1 MESRKGGRFLL
12 MKKKLFVLLAAFILL
27 FGQAHAQAQGVNI
40 LLIGVDTLEE
50 NINGRSDTMIL
61 VHVNPET
68 AEIRMVSFLRDLYV
82 SIPGVGK
89 TRLNA
94 AYMHGGE
101 ELLKQT
107 LSNTFGI
114 SVDYTVT
121 VHFSMLADLVDQL
134 GGIEIEVTSAER
146 SQINK
151 LLEDYNDAT
160 GQYGGELE
168 AGGLQRLTGKQALC
182 YSRIRKIDSDFQ
194 RTSRQQTVITA
205 MMKRAGE
212 LGYWQLLKLALAN
225 LPKVQT
231 DLRFTDIVTLAPLV
245 TQLDR
250 LNLQTARVP
259 FDGAYHDETINGMMV
274 LVPNLERC
282 RTQLQDFLN

>member
-1 MESRKGGRFLL
+1 
-12 MKKKLFVLLAAFILL
+12 MKKRLFVLLAAFILL

-40 LLIGVDTLEE
+40 LLIGVDTLQEDA
-50 NINGRSDTMIL
+50 NGRSDTMIL
-61 VHVNPET
+61 VHANPET
-68 AEIRMVSFLRDLYV
+68 ADIRMVSFLRDLYV
-82 SIPGVGK
+82 PIPGVGK

-94 AYMHGGE
+94 AYVHGGE

-107 LSNTFGI
+107 LSDNFGVT
-114 SVDYTVT
+114 VDHTVT

-151 LLEDYNDAT
+151 LLKDYNTST
-160 GQYGGELE
+160 GQRGGELE
-168 AGGLQRLTGKQALC
+168 AAGLQRLTGKQALC

-231 DLRFTDIVTLAPLV
+231 DLSFTDIVTLAPLV

-259 FDGAYHDETINGMMV
+259 FDGTYHDETINGMMV

-282 RTQLQDFLN
+282 RTQLQDFLD

>member
-1 MESRKGGRFLL
+1 
-12 MKKKLFVLLAAFILL
+12 MKKRLFVLLAAFILL

-68 AEIRMVSFLRDLYV
+68 ADIRMVSFLRDLYV
-82 SIPGVGK
+82 PIPGVGK

-94 AYMHGGE
+94 AYVHGGE

-107 LSNTFGI
+107 LSDNFGVT
-114 SVDYTVT
+114 VDHTVT

-151 LLEDYNDAT
+151 LLKDYNTST
-160 GQYGGELE
+160 GQRGGELE
-168 AGGLQRLTGKQALC
+168 AAGLQRLTGKQALC

-231 DLRFTDIVTLAPLV
+231 DLSFTDIVTLAPLV

-259 FDGAYHDETINGMMV
+259 FDGAYHNETINGMMV
-274 LVPNLERC
+274 LVHNLDRC

>member
-1 MESRKGGRFLL
+1 
-12 MKKKLFVLLAAFILL
+12 MKKRLFVLLAAFILL

-40 LLIGVDTLEE
+40 LLIGVDTLQEDA
-50 NINGRSDTMIL
+50 NGRSDTMIL
-61 VHVNPET
+61 VHANPET
-68 AEIRMVSFLRDLYV
+68 ADIRMVSFLRDLYV
-82 SIPGVGK
+82 PIPGVGK

-94 AYMHGGE
+94 AYVHGGE

-107 LSNTFGI
+107 LSDHFGVT
-114 SVDYTVT
+114 VDHTVT

-151 LLEDYNDAT
+151 LLKDYNTST
-160 GQYGGELE
+160 GQSGGELE
-168 AGGLQRLTGKQALC
+168 AAGLQRLTGKQALC

-231 DLRFTDIVTLAPLV
+231 DLSFTDIVTLAPLV

>member
-1 MESRKGGRFLL
+1 
-12 MKKKLFVLLAAFILL
+12 MKKRLFVLLAAFILL

-68 AEIRMVSFLRDLYV
+68 ADIRMVSFLRDLYV
-82 SIPGVGK
+82 PIPGVGK

-94 AYMHGGE
+94 AYVHGGE

-107 LSNTFGI
+107 LSDNFGVT
-114 SVDYTVT
+114 VDHTVT

-151 LLEDYNDAT
+151 LLKDYNTST
-160 GQYGGELE
+160 GQRGGELE
-168 AGGLQRLTGKQALC
+168 AAGLQRLTGKQALC

-231 DLRFTDIVTLAPLV
+231 DLSFTDIVTLAPLV

-259 FDGAYHDETINGMMV
+259 FDGAYHNETINGMMV
-274 LVPNLERC
+274 LVPNLDRC

>member
-1 MESRKGGRFLL
+1 
-12 MKKKLFVLLAAFILL
+12 MKKRLFVLLAAFILL
-27 FGQAHAQAQGVNI
+27 FGPAHAQAQGVNI
-40 LLIGVDTLEE
+40 LLIGVDTLQEDA
-50 NINGRSDTMIL
+50 NGRSDTMIL

-68 AEIRMVSFLRDLYV
+68 ADIRMVSFLRDLYV
-82 SIPGVGK
+82 PIPGVGK

-94 AYMHGGE
+94 AYVHGGE

-107 LSNTFGI
+107 LSDNFGVT
-114 SVDYTVT
+114 VDHTVT

-151 LLEDYNDAT
+151 LLKDYNTST
-160 GQYGGELE
+160 GQRGGELE
-168 AGGLQRLTGKQALC
+168 AAGLQRLTGKQALC

-231 DLRFTDIVTLAPLV
+231 DLSFTDIVTLAPLV

-259 FDGAYHDETINGMMV
+259 FDGAYHNETINGMMV
-274 LVPNLERC
+274 LVPNLDRC
-282 RTQLQDFLN
+282 RTQLQDFLD

>member
-1 MESRKGGRFLL
+1 
-12 MKKKLFVLLAAFILL
+12 MKKRLFVLLAAFILL

-40 LLIGVDTLEE
+40 LLIGVDTLQEDA
-50 NINGRSDTMIL
+50 NGRSDTMIL
-61 VHVNPET
+61 VHANPET
-68 AEIRMVSFLRDLYV
+68 ADIRMVSFLRDLYV
-82 SIPGVGK
+82 PIPGVGK

-94 AYMHGGE
+94 AYVHGGE

-107 LSNTFGI
+107 LSDNFGVT
-114 SVDYTVT
+114 VDHTVT

-151 LLEDYNDAT
+151 LLKDYNTST
-160 GQYGGELE
+160 GQRGGELE
-168 AGGLQRLTGKQALC
+168 AAGLQRLTGKQALC

-231 DLRFTDIVTLAPLV
+231 DLSFTDIVTLAPLV

>member
-1 MESRKGGRFLL
+1 
-12 MKKKLFVLLAAFILL
+12 MKKRLFVLLAAFILL

-40 LLIGVDTLEE
+40 LLIGVDTLQEDA
-50 NINGRSDTMIL
+50 NGRSDTMIL

-68 AEIRMVSFLRDLYV
+68 ADIRMVSFLRDLYV
-82 SIPGVGK
+82 PIPGVGK

-94 AYMHGGE
+94 AYVHGGE

-107 LSNTFGI
+107 LSDNFGVT
-114 SVDYTVT
+114 VDHTVT

-151 LLEDYNDAT
+151 LLKDYNTST
-160 GQYGGELE
+160 GQRGGELE
-168 AGGLQRLTGKQALC
+168 AAGLQRLTGKQALC

-231 DLRFTDIVTLAPLV
+231 DLSFTDIVTLAPLV

-259 FDGAYHDETINGMMV
+259 FDGAYHNETINGMMV
-274 LVPNLERC
+274 LVPNLDRC
-282 RTQLQDFLN
+282 RTQLQDFLD

>member
-1 MESRKGGRFLL
+1 MI
-12 MKKKLFVLLAAFILL
+12 MKRALILL
-27 FGQAHAQAQGVNI
+27 VALMLLLPCAYAGENALHL
-40 LLIGVDTLEE
+40 LLIGVDSSAEGQR
-50 NINGRSDTMIL
+50 GRSDTMML
-61 VHVNPET
+61 ARVDAATGSV
-68 AEIRMVSFLRDLYV
+68 RLVSFLRDLYV
-82 SIPGVGK
+82 PIPGYGK

-94 AYMHGGE
+94 AYFYGGE
-101 ELLKQT
+101 TLLKET
-107 LSNTFGI
+107 LQKQFGVTI
-114 SVDYTVT
+114 DRTVT
-121 VHFSMLADLVDQL
+121 VRFSVLEELVNQL
-134 GGIEIEVTSAER
+134 GGIEIE
-146 SQINK
+146 
-151 LLEDYNDAT
+151 LLEKERLHLNRL
-160 GQYGGELE
+160 LE
-168 AGGLQRLTGKQALC
+168 ESGMGSEKLAQAGSQRLNGRQALM
-182 YSRIRKIDSDFQ
+182 YSRIRKIDDDFQ

-231 DLRFTDIVTLAPLV
+231 DLSFTDIVTLAPLV

>member
-1 MESRKGGRFLL
+1 
-12 MKKKLFVLLAAFILL
+12 MKKRLFVLLAAFILL

-40 LLIGVDTLEE
+40 LLIGVDTLQEDA
-50 NINGRSDTMIL
+50 NGRSDTMIL

-68 AEIRMVSFLRDLYV
+68 ADIRMVSFLRDLYV
-82 SIPGVGK
+82 PIPGVGK

-94 AYMHGGE
+94 AYVHGGE

-107 LSNTFGI
+107 LSDNFGVT
-114 SVDYTVT
+114 VDHTVT

-151 LLEDYNDAT
+151 LLKDYNTST
-160 GQYGGELE
+160 GQRGGELE
-168 AGGLQRLTGKQALC
+168 AAGLQRLTGKQALC

-231 DLRFTDIVTLAPLV
+231 DLSFTDIVTLAPLV

-259 FDGAYHDETINGMMV
+259 FDGAYHNETINGMMV

-282 RTQLQDFLN
+282 RTQLQDFLD

>member
-1 MESRKGGRFLL
+1 
-12 MKKKLFVLLAAFILL
+12 MKKRLFVLLAAFILL
-27 FGQAHAQAQGVNI
+27 FGQAHAQSQGVNI
-40 LLIGVDTLEE
+40 LLIGVDTLQEDA
-50 NINGRSDTMIL
+50 NGRSDTMIL

-68 AEIRMVSFLRDLYV
+68 ADIRMVSFLRDLYV
-82 SIPGVGK
+82 PIPGVGK

-94 AYMHGGE
+94 AYVHGGE

-107 LSNTFGI
+107 LSDNFGVT
-114 SVDYTVT
+114 VDHTVT

-151 LLEDYNDAT
+151 LLKDYNTST
-160 GQYGGELE
+160 GQRGGELE
-168 AGGLQRLTGKQALC
+168 AAGLQRLTGKQALC

-231 DLRFTDIVTLAPLV
+231 DLSFTDIVTLAPLV

-259 FDGAYHDETINGMMV
+259 FDGAYHNETINGMMV
-274 LVPNLERC
+274 LVPNLDRC
-282 RTQLQDFLN
+282 RTQLQDFLD

>member
-1 MESRKGGRFLL
+1 
-12 MKKKLFVLLAAFILL
+12 MKKRLFVLLAAFILL
-27 FGQAHAQAQGVNI
+27 FSQAHAQAQGVNI
-40 LLIGVDTLEE
+40 LLIGVDTLQEDA
-50 NINGRSDTMIL
+50 NGRSDTMIL
-61 VHVNPET
+61 VHANPET
-68 AEIRMVSFLRDLYV
+68 ADIRMVSFLRDLYV
-82 SIPGVGK
+82 PIPGVGK

-94 AYMHGGE
+94 AYVHGGE

-107 LSNTFGI
+107 LSDNFGVT
-114 SVDYTVT
+114 VDHTVT
-121 VHFSMLADLVDQL
+121 IHFSMLADLVDQL

-151 LLEDYNDAT
+151 LLKDYNTST
-160 GQYGGELE
+160 GQLGGELE
-168 AGGLQRLTGKQALC
+168 AAGLQRLTGKQALC

-231 DLRFTDIVTLAPLV
+231 DLSFTDIVTLAPLV

-282 RTQLQDFLN
+282 RTQLQDFLD